1 MSADKEKDEDDGWLF
16 PELLKLSVSTDE
28 DVSVGE
34 RVISGMAGLGL
45 MIIEPIGK
53 LGNKLGL

>member
-1 MSADKEKDEDDGWLF
+1 MSTDKEKDEDDGWLF

-34 RVISGMAGLGL
+34 RVVSGMAGLGL
-45 MIIEPIGK
+45 MLIEPIGK
-53 LGNKLGL
+53 LGSKLGI